1 MLDAPME
8 YGAAAM
14 LVLFRVGGLFLIAPF
29 FASRLLPMLVR
40 GGLALLLT
48 VVVTPLALAVPDAVV
63 SLTLMT
69 LATEMFVGFGLGF
82 GAAVLVGAADM
93 AGDILATQTGL
104 SGASVL
110 DPFTGQGS
118 AALGQLLG
126 FTVVILLIVT
136 GGHLVMIEAL
146 AGSYEWIPLGAHPD
160 LMAGSISLIRGA
172 SRLFATGLQFA
183 APVVGTVSVGYVAL
197 GVLAKTAP
205 QLNVLAV
212 SFPLQIALGLLVLG
226 AALPLLATH
235 FASWPVHI
243 DEMTGSF
250 VRALSGGL

>member
-1 MLDAPME
+1 MIDAPLD
-8 YGAAAM
+8 YGAAAI
-14 LVLFRVGGLFLIAPF
+14 LVLFRLGGLFLIAPL
-29 FASRLLPMLVR
+29 FASRLLPMQVR

-48 VVVTPLALAVPDAVV
+48 VVVTPLALAVPGSGVTLNFTT
-63 SLTLMT
+63 LT
-69 LATEMFVGFGLGF
+69 TEMFVGFGMGF

-136 GGHLVMIEAL
+136 EGHLVMIESV
-146 AGSYEWIPLGAHPD
+146 AGSYEWIPLGSRPD
-160 LMAGSISLIRGA
+160 LMAGSISLVRGA
-172 SRLFATGLQFA
+172 SRLFSTGLQFA
-183 APVVGTVSVGYVAL
+183 APVVGTVTVGYVAL

-226 AALPLLATH
+226 AALPLLTTH
-235 FASWPVHI
+235 FAAWPVHI

-250 VRALSGGL
+250 VRALAGGL